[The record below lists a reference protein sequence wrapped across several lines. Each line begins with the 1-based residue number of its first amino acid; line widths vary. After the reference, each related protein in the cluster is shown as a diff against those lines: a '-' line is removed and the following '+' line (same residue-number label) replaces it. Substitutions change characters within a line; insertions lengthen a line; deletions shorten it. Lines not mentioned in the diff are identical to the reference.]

1 MRGRRCPCGRLPR
14 SCARARCRSRR
25 DASNHR
31 GELVVAT
38 LSIDAQRSLRERYNH
53 ACETRLRVRGLSII
67 PETFLTTI
75 PTMEGTHS
83 SVTPTWKMASSL
95 TPDVSPARPSRVHLP
110 ALDGVRAIAILMV
123 IVYHALN
130 GLPAATGPQNVFLNV
145 VQQGWVG
152 VDLFFVLSGFLITG
166 ILMDV
171 RRPEHALRRF
181 YARRLLRIVPVYVA
195 FLLFSMWIAPII
207 GTMHPEEVAQLK
219 SSQLWY
225 WSYSFNLMVALHTWQ
240 ATSFPLAHLWSL
252 SVEEQF
258 YLLWPL
264 AALLMSPVT
273 LRRTAVGCIIAAE
286 LFRLAFILGGAG
298 GQVNFVMLPCRMDSL
313 AAGAFLACAY
323 RDPALW
329 SRVLR
334 ARAWVAIAAVVPVL
348 AIALYRHKFS
358 SQAPLEQLFGFP
370 AIIALASVIVATS
383 VGGVAWLSTAAM
395 RFIAKISYGM
405 YIWHLVI
412 MRLIVHVQRIPDPAS
427 PQLWWVFYIVRASGT
442 VCGAILLALLSWY
455 VIEQPFLRL
464 KRFVPAD

>member
-1 MRGRRCPCGRLPR
+1 
-14 SCARARCRSRR
+14 
-25 DASNHR
+25 
-31 GELVVAT
+31 
-38 LSIDAQRSLRERYNH
+38 
-53 ACETRLRVRGLSII
+53 
-67 PETFLTTI
+67 LTTI
-75 PTMEGTHS
+75 PITESTHS
-83 SVTPTWKMASSL
+83 SAPPNWKVASSL
-95 TPDVSPARPSRVHLP
+95 TPGVLPEKPSKVHLP

-130 GLPAATGPQNVFLNV
+130 GLPATTGSQNVFLNV
-145 VQQGWVG
+145 VEQGWVG

-171 RRPEHALRRF
+171 RTPVHALRRF
-181 YARRLLRIVPVYVA
+181 YARRILRIVPVYVA

-207 GTMHPEEVAQLK
+207 GTMHPEEVAQLQ

-225 WSYSFNLMVALHTWQ
+225 WTYSFNLMVALHTWQ

-264 AALLMSPVT
+264 AVLLMSPLT
-273 LRRTAVGCIIAAE
+273 LRRAAVGCIVAAE

-298 GQVNFVMLPCRMDSL
+298 GQVNFVLLPCRMDSL

-329 SRVLR
+329 SRVLDVR
-334 ARAWVAIAAVVPVL
+334 KWLSVAAVVPL
-348 AIALYRHKFS
+348 IAIALYRHKFS

-370 AIIALASVIVATS
+370 SIIALASVVVAS
-383 VGGVAWLSTAAM
+383 AVGGVAWLSSAAM
-395 RFIAKISYGM
+395 QLIAKISYGM
-405 YIWHLVI
+405 YIWHLVV
-412 MRLIVHVQRIPDPAS
+412 MRLIVHVQRIPDAAS

-442 VCGAILLALLSWY
+442 VFGAILLALISWY
-455 VIEQPFLRL
+455 AIEQPFLRL
-464 KRFVPAD
+464 KRFVPSG

>member
-1 MRGRRCPCGRLPR
+1 
-14 SCARARCRSRR
+14 
-25 DASNHR
+25 
-31 GELVVAT
+31 
-38 LSIDAQRSLRERYNH
+38 
-53 ACETRLRVRGLSII
+53 
-67 PETFLTTI
+67 
-75 PTMEGTHS
+75 MEG
-83 SVTPTWKMASSL
+83 AYSSL
-95 TPDVSPARPSRVHLP
+95 TPNLGVTSSLSPGPSQPKPLRVHLP

-130 GLPAATGPQNVFLNV
+130 GLPAATGSQNVFLNV

-171 RRPEHALRRF
+171 RDPVHALRRF
-181 YARRLLRIVPVYVA
+181 YARRMLRIVPVYVA

-219 SSQLWY
+219 GSQLWY

-264 AALLMSPVT
+264 AALLMTPLT
-273 LRRTAVGCIIAAE
+273 LRRTALGCIVAAE

-329 SRVLR
+329 SRCCAPECGSRSLRLCRWSPSRSTVTSSAARPRSNSSSDFRRSSRWRASSLPPRSAASHGCRPRRCDSSRRSATGCTSAPCDHAPDR
-334 ARAWVAIAAVVPVL
+334 ARAAHSGPRVAAAVVGLLSRQGERNGVW
-348 AIALYRHKFS
+348 RH
-358 SQAPLEQLFGFP
+358 
-370 AIIALASVIVATS
+370 
-383 VGGVAWLSTAAM
+383 
-395 RFIAKISYGM
+395 
-405 YIWHLVI
+405 
-412 MRLIVHVQRIPDPAS
+412 
-427 PQLWWVFYIVRASGT
+427 
-442 VCGAILLALLSWY
+442 LLALLSWY
-455 VIEQPFLRL
+455 AIEQPFLRL

>member
-1 MRGRRCPCGRLPR
+1 
-14 SCARARCRSRR
+14 
-25 DASNHR
+25 
-31 GELVVAT
+31 
-38 LSIDAQRSLRERYNH
+38 
-53 ACETRLRVRGLSII
+53 
-67 PETFLTTI
+67 
-75 PTMEGTHS
+75 MEGTPLS
-83 SVTPTWKMASSL
+83 APPNWKVAPQRTCEIL
-95 TPDVSPARPSRVHLP
+95 PDRPSKAHLP

-130 GLPAATGPQNVFLNV
+130 GLPAATVPQNVFLNV
-145 VQQGWVG
+145 VEQGWVG

-171 RRPEHALRRF
+171 QSPVHALRRF
-181 YARRLLRIVPVYVA
+181 YTRRVLRIVPVYVA
-195 FLLFSMWIAPII
+195 FLLFSMWIAPIV
-207 GTMHPEEVAQLK
+207 GTMHPEEVAQLRD
-219 SSQLWY
+219 SQLWY
-225 WSYSFNLMVALHTWQ
+225 WTYSFNLMVALHTWQ

-264 AALLMSPVT
+264 AALLMSPLT
-273 LRRTAVGCIIAAE
+273 LRRAAVGCIVAAE
-286 LFRLAFILGGAG
+286 LFRLAFIVGGAG

-329 SRVLR
+329 PRVLR
-334 ARAWVAIAAVVPVL
+334 ARRWLAVAAIVPL
-348 AIALYRHKFS
+348 IAIALYRHKFS

-370 AIIALASVIVATS
+370 AIIALASVLVATAI
-383 VGGVAWLSTAAM
+383 GGVAWLSSSAM

-412 MRLIVHVQRIPDPAS
+412 MRLIVHVQRVPDPAS

-442 VCGAILLALLSWY
+442 VCGAILLALISWY

-464 KRFVPAD
+464 KRFVPAG